1 MSKTKDSTKA
11 MLREQWEQA
20 CNGYTMAL
28 LRMWELDAYYGY
40 WIGEEIGGVYDY
52 GGGMFTIGM
61 DDTTTDSRNLAATE
75 EGVTHMTAI
84 HRHIREVH
92 TTVVDIATAENAATF
107 VQCAQQSVVP
117 RFVVDLLLIVIV
129 TVIVLAFTG
138 YDFVFDIFKG
148 LVSGF

>member
-40 WIGEEIGGVYDY
+40 WIGQEIGGVYDY

-61 DDTTTDSRNLAATE
+61 NDIIYCVEHDIGREQYIEWQEYCCDASEFGFDMPNLKSWMMGCPRTPPEVFEKLRKMKAE
-75 EGVTHMTAI
+75 LNEAI
-84 HRHIREVH
+84 K
-92 TTVVDIATAENAATF
+92 AEKEK
-107 VQCAQQSVVP
+107 
-117 RFVVDLLLIVIV
+117 
-129 TVIVLAFTG
+129 
-138 YDFVFDIFKG
+138 Y
-148 LVSGF
+148 